1 MSLNLACFP
10 LLPHSIGKALHILLV
25 NQPVCSWGTDF
36 LKSKSDDQF
45 RQDQISRGYK
55 NGQLHLVGETDDH
68 DSVEA
73 LSHVAV
79 CESL

>member
-1 MSLNLACFP
+1 MFSVVTPLNWEGSTYFISEPTSLLMGNRF
-10 LLPHSIGKALHILLV
+10 
-25 NQPVCSWGTDF
+25 F